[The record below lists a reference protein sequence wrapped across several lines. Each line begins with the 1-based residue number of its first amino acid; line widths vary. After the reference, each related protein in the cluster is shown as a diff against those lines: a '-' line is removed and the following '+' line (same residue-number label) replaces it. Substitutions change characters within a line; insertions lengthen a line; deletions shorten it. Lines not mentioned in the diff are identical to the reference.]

1 MTVLQSILLGM
12 LQGATEFL
20 PVSSSGHLA
29 VVRSLW
35 GLTEIPL
42 LYDVLLH
49 VATLLVV
56 VIVFR
61 TPIVTILGAV
71 GRFVRRKN
79 SPEDRPYLRLVLI
92 IALASVFT
100 AIIGYGISTLDVGRN
115 PKVVS
120 ALFIVTGAILIAA
133 HFAKGTHD
141 YGSLGPKAAI
151 ITGVAQGFG
160 VFPGISRSGITI
172 SAALA
177 AGISRERAG
186 EYSFL
191 LSIPAILGA
200 LMLQLREGGELAQA
214 VSTGAL
220 IAGFVASFV
229 VGLLSLILLLRLVRR
244 GQLYL
249 FSLYLVPLGIV
260 GLIAF

>member
-1 MTVLQSILLGM
+1 MTVLQSILLGI

-61 TPIVTILGAV
+61 GPIITIFGAL
-71 GRFVRRKN
+71 GRFIGRK
-79 SPEDRPYLRLVLI
+79 SQPEDRPYLRLVLI

-100 AIIGYGISTLDVGRN
+100 AIIGYGVSMLEVGQN

-120 ALFIVTGAILIAA
+120 ALFIVTGVILIAA
-133 HFAKGTHD
+133 HFAKGSQD
-141 YGSLGPKAAI
+141 YGTLGPKAAI

-160 VFPGISRSGITI
+160 VFPGISRAGITI

-177 AGISRERAG
+177 SGIARERAG

-214 VSTGAL
+214 VSAGAL
-220 IAGFVASFV
+220 VAGFIAAFV
-229 VGLLSLILLLRLVRR
+229 VGLLSLILLLRLVRSGR
-244 GQLYL
+244 LYL